1 MIYIMKLYAEL
12 WYHIDCIW
20 YHMGMI
26 SCMVSMISCIGSL
39 ISWTTSYHTSWH
51 TSRSGPKS
59 DPAGSWP
66 LGRASALLLSHCYPL
81 SNAARYG
88 PLASVPSVSIADSS
102 PPVGCCPRSISLR
115 LEYVYYSVGNLK
127 IALTPST
134 SCAPAAIGA
143 CLTGSS
149 SSLWAGGPDCCTI
162 LEPPGTIP
170 RACSSRRP
178 CSSISW
184 PRWVSR
190 TMPSSAPNVAPYVL
204 QVALYFRIVVSLSC
218 SSSKPP
224 AHANDKSQR
233 VEISWNWKLLRFQ
246 EHLELAPSMASLMD
260 ARGCHQWLR
269 RWTHWGR
276 GRCRATCTINHFID
290 GALWL
295 HLWTRKGTINVH
307 WWTHRGRGAKQSTV
321 LIIKWDWNLHWR
333 FQMQESL
340 RRQLE
345 VEFPL
350 ETISNSLIRT
360 SEDRNFGTYNK
371 FWKLKSIF
379 NLYHST

>member
-1 MIYIMKLYAEL
+1 MISYKLT
-12 WYHIDCIW
+12 W
-20 YHMGMI
+20 YHMNMI

-81 SNAARYG
+81 SNAAQYG
-88 PLASVPSVSIADSS
+88 PPASVPSVSIADSS
-102 PPVGCCPRSISLR
+102 PPAGCCPRSISLR

-149 SSLWAGGPDCCTI
+149 SSLWAGGPGCCTI
-162 LEPPGTIP
+162 LEPPGTNP

-190 TMPSSAPNVAPYVL
+190 TMPSSAPSVARTFCKSRCTFDLLCPCRVPAQGL
-204 QVALYFRIVVSLSC
+204 LHMQTKKVSKWKYLEIE
-218 SSSKPP
+218 SS
-224 AHANDKSQR
+224 
-233 VEISWNWKLLRFQ
+233 
-246 EHLELAPSMASLMD
+246 
-260 ARGCHQWLR
+260 
-269 RWTHWGR
+269 WG
-276 GRCRATCTINHFID
+276 
-290 GALWL
+290 
-295 HLWTRKGTINVH
+295 
-307 WWTHRGRGAKQSTV
+307 S
-321 LIIKWDWNLHWR
+321 
-333 FQMQESL
+333 
-340 RRQLE
+340 
-345 VEFPL
+345 
-350 ETISNSLIRT
+350 
-360 SEDRNFGTYNK
+360 RN
-371 FWKLKSIF
+371 I
-379 NLYHST
+379 